1 MVLKPTKTKTNM
13 SLVMKQISFASET
26 KPANYGEMKKA
37 KPIVRNLEKR
47 KALKETWYYTN
58 KGEVYGPYDAQ
69 ALRSWL
75 EGDHIGPSL
84 EIRMGSEGEFA
95 ELQDH
100 FPIIEDA
107 FCVPSLLCVHLLSL
121 GETKFELKGY
131 SVKIERHVDDLCTL
145 IEAGGL
151 NFGRAWIG
159 EYNVGMLSDIAGYL
173 MQWKSDEDR
182 SV

>member
-1 MVLKPTKTKTNM
+1 
-13 SLVMKQISFASET
+13 MKQISFASET

-37 KPIVRNLEKR
+37 KPIVRNLPKR
-47 KALKETWYYTN
+47 KALPGTWYYTN
-58 KGEVYGPYDAQ
+58 KGVVSGPLEAQ
-69 ALRSWL
+69 TLRSWL
-75 EGDHIGPSL
+75 EGDHMGPSL

-95 ELQDH
+95 ELQNH

-107 FCVPSLLCVHLLSL
+107 FCVPSQLCVHLLSL

-131 SVKIERHVDDLCTL
+131 SVKIERHVDDLCAL

-151 NFGRAWIG
+151 SFGHAWIG
-159 EYNVGMLSDIAGYL
+159 EYNVGMLSDIAGYVL
-173 MQWKSDEDR
+173 QWKSDEDR